1 MGLSNMLYS
10 FYLLRRL
17 CNFNLFNRLFEF
29 DLYLVNIMFKCSLF
43 SFIIDYLLILLGL
56 LLKNKPHGLAY
67 IIKKQMA
74 SHLQER

>member
-1 MGLSNMLYS
+1 MGFYNRLYS
-10 FYLLRRL
+10 FNLLRRL
-17 CNFNLFNRLFEF
+17 CNFNLFNSLLEF
-29 DLYLVNIMFKCSLF
+29 DLYLASIMFKSSLL